1 MDESK
6 TRDADDAEH
15 NTEATSKKTLAE
27 IESTEKVSDTSSGG
41 STGESESPSPDGS
54 LDEAGEIQDAGPM

>member
-6 TRDADDAEH
+6 TRDADDAQH

-27 IESTEKVSDTSSGG
+27 IEETEKVSDTTSAG
-41 STGESESPSPDGS
+41 STGSPSPDGA
-54 LDEAGEIQDAGPM
+54 LDEADEVKDAGPM

>member
-6 TRDADDAEH
+6 TRNADDAQH

-27 IESTEKVSDTSSGG
+27 IERSEKVSDTSSAG
-41 STGESESPSPDGS
+41 STGESVSPSPDGGVDE
-54 LDEAGEIQDAGPM
+54 LDEVKDAGPM